1 MINYKIL
8 DFKDCTKE
16 QIENYLSENDRK
28 LGQPEQYRY
37 LAKYKPEIL
46 KEEIKNLVDYLEKT
60 DNCRFGGE
68 VCKASNIASWSIM
81 GLIMKY
87 KKELEI
93 AQAESALDKILLT
106 QTK

>member
-8 DFKDCTKE
+8 DFQDCTKE
-16 QIENYLSENDRK
+16 QIENYLSENDNK
-28 LGQPEQYRY
+28 LCQPEQYRY

-46 KEEIKNLVDYLEKT
+46 RGEIKNLVNYLEKT

-68 VCKASNIASWSIM
+68 VCKASVIASSSIM
-81 GLIMKY
+81 GLIMEY

-93 AQAESALDKILLT
+93 AQAESALDKILST
-106 QTK
+106 QNK